1 MKVVERNVQEIG
13 KSLLIT
19 LPKEWTNL
27 IKLKK
32 GSKLKLIIGEQGN
45 LSIAPEFIKST
56 ESHQAVIHFDDY
68 FRRQFFREYFQGNEK
83 ITVIL
88 KKKLKDKEKKDLYT
102 FLKRFINVQVIE
114 ETDSRIVIKAFKI
127 DDLSVEECLK
137 RMHFLSLNMIDEV
150 ISGNSKTKLREMRDT
165 STRFYYMLVMQVRR
179 FLSEGKFIKENQI
192 SLIRALDIRMVAEK
206 IQRIVAIMHSL
217 DDLKDN
223 GLVKQL
229 REIKAY
235 YTDAFGCFIND
246 KYDKALMLWQKGNQE
261 QKVFDRM
268 MESFVKRKNAR
279 LYQNASELA
288 SVLRYAKEISMLVR

>member
-217 DDLKDN
+217 
-223 GLVKQL
+223 
-229 REIKAY
+229 
-235 YTDAFGCFIND
+235 TDAFGCFIND